1 MKYIIGLKNSE
12 GKQVTAITDM
22 LNENETE
29 VSKQV
34 LGIANSLVKNGESR
48 VLSSASKYNVVSIK
62 TEDSK
67 NMKTMKGNRNY
78 DFLVFDS
85 SFKIFEDKVLGVAGE
100 KSAYNSV
107 MKYLVPNW
115 SEPLLGVLIY
125 LIDSN
130 QAKYSNNK
138 KLKAS
143 NQVKEVVGYKGVK
156 YKVLAEKELQSE
168 YKIYLIECNNGYLAY
183 GNINDI
189 QSLYFVPVNQMG
201 TATELISHCNS
212 LIALMQKQ
220 NKECDQKMCVN
231 PLNANGRKYII
242 NANLEG
248 IACFEEFVVALT
260 KYIKK

>member
-1 MKYIIGLKNSE
+1 MKYIMVLENSE
-12 GKQVTAITDM
+12 GKKITVITDL

-34 LGIANSLVKNGESR
+34 LSIANSMAKNGESR

-67 NMKTMKGNRNY
+67 NMKIMKGNRNY
-78 DFLVFDS
+78 GFLVVGS
-85 SFKIFEDKVLGVAGE
+85 GFKTFEDKVLGVAGE

-107 MKYLVPNW
+107 MKYLVPSW
-115 SEPLLGVLIY
+115 SEPLLGVFIY

-130 QAKYSNNK
+130 QVKYSNNK
-138 KLKAS
+138 KPKAS
-143 NQVKEVVGYKGVK
+143 NQVKEVIGYKGVK
-156 YKVLAEKELQSE
+156 YRVLAEKEPQPG
-168 YKIYLIECNNGYLAY
+168 YKIYLIDCNNGYLAY

-189 QSLYFVPVNQMG
+189 QSLYFVPINQMG

-220 NKECDQKMCVN
+220 NKECEQKMYAN
-231 PLNANGRKYII
+231 PLNANDWKYII
-242 NANLEG
+242 NDNLEE
-248 IACFEEFVVALT
+248 IDYLKEFVVALN